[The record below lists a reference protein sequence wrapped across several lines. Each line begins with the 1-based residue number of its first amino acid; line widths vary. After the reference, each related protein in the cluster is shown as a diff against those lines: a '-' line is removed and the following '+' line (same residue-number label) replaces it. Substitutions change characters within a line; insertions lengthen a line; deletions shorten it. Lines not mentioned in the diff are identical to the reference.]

1 MEIVNSKFKCL
12 NPYAEGVPQIKD
24 LAQKAGVEPGV
35 ILGAIGSV
43 GVLITILF
51 FGIGNILTLLITVLY
66 PAARSI
72 LALESGGTEDD
83 KEWLTYWI
91 IFGLF
96 SLVDDFFGF
105 ILSYIPYFYWIKL
118 ALFAYLLLPQT
129 RGASTIYNKFVK
141 DFLEKNKDKISAFVS
156 DVKNTGSK
164 IASEA

>member
-1 MEIVNSKFKCL
+1 L
-12 NPYAEGVPQIKD
+12 
-24 LAQKAGVEPGV
+24 
-35 ILGAIGSV
+35 ILLLIL
-43 GVLITILF
+43 LITILF